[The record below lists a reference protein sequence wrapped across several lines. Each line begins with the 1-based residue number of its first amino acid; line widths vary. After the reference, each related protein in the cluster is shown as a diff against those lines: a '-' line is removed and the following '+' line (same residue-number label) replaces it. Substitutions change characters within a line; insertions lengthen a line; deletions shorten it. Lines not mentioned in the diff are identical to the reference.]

1 MKTAADELEF
11 FNSTHSVFRAH
22 LLVQNES
29 WSFIDGTSNNKQK
42 SILQKPDWQLSEGY
56 ILTIYRSVIK
66 TYQN

>member
-29 WSFIDGTSNNKQK
+29 WSFIDGTSHNKQK
-42 SILQKPDWQLSEGY
+42 SVLQKPDWQLSEGDF
-56 ILTIYRSVIK
+56 
-66 TYQN
+66 

>member
-56 ILTIYRSVIK
+56 ILSNYCSVIK
-66 TYQN
+66 TDQI